1 MDLTMKELRI
11 HTLRGD
17 IQQIGMESSYNKLG
31 IRTILEKR
39 YVNLDSDI
47 TEDEFNQILSDEYK
61 KVETWR
67 SRQPKKDKGTYG
79 TVVRGD
85 GKEVKVYIPSK
96 EEAE

>member
-17 IQQIGMESSYNKLG
+17 IQQIGMESSYNKRG
-31 IRTILEKR
+31 IRSILEKR

-47 TEDEFNQILSDEYK
+47 TGDEFNWILSEEYK

-67 SRQPKKDKGTYG
+67 PRQAKSGKGTYG
-79 TVVRGD
+79 TVIRGD

-96 EEAE
+96 EEDE